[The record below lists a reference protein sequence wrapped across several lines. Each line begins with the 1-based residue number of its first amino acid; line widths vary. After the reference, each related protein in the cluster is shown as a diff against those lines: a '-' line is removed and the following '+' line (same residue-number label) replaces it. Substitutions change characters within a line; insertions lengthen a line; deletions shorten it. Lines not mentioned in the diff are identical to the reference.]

1 VVAQEIAP
9 AANSSHAARD
19 KKMKMRQLM
28 VATVVLA
35 ALAGTLYW
43 SNHRKPASDTVNASP
58 SASNAKVISLTQDD
72 ISKLEIKKKDEDV
85 VLNRVGPSSW
95 KIVSPK
101 PLVADQ
107 ESVSSML
114 YNLSPMDGATLIDE
128 KAADLKQFGLAEPE
142 AQVSATGKDGK
153 TQIILVGDDTPT
165 GDSAYVMVS
174 GESKVY
180 TVPKNTKTNLD
191 KGLKE
196 LRDKRLMPV
205 DFDKLSSV
213 EINGAKLHL
222 TFGSDD
228 GKWTVRSP
236 ANLRGDTSKMETI
249 IEKLRTS
256 TMDPSTSDADMKKAA
271 SLFAS
276 GAPIATLKATDA
288 SGSQELQVRKAA
300 DSYYAKTT
308 AMEGVY
314 KVPNELGDA
323 VNKDAEDFRE
333 KRVFD
338 FAEQDPDKVELH
350 DGSKAYFLTR
360 GGEDW
365 WSDGKKMDPISVQE
379 FLRSIRTL
387 TATKFATTGFSS
399 SALGLVVT
407 SKEGKRVEKVD
418 ISKNGTGYLAR
429 RGDGPALFDLDAKA
443 VEAIQKAAGELKPA
457 AVPPAKK

>member
-1 VVAQEIAP
+1 M
-9 AANSSHAARD
+9 
-19 KKMKMRQLM
+19 MKMRQLL

-35 ALAGTLYW
+35 ALAATLYW
-43 SNHRKPASDTVNASP
+43 SNHRKPASDSVSAS
-58 SASNAKVISLTQDD
+58 SSTSNAKVISLTQDD
-72 ISKLEIKKKDEDV
+72 VNKLEVKKKDGDDV
-85 VLNRVGPSSW
+85 VLNRSGASNW
-95 KIVSPK
+95 KITSPK

-107 ESVSSML
+107 ESVSTIL
-114 YNLSPMDGATLIDE
+114 YNLSPMDGGTLIDD
-128 KAADLKQFGLAEPE
+128 KATDLKQFGLADPE
-142 AQVSATGKDGK
+142 AQVSTTGKDGK
-153 TQIILVGDDTPT
+153 THIILIGDETPT
-165 GDSAYVMVS
+165 GDAAYVMVS

-180 TVPKNTKTNLD
+180 SVAKNTKTNLD
-191 KGLKE
+191 KGLKD

-205 DFDKLSSV
+205 DFDKLTSV

-256 TMDPSTSDADMKKAA
+256 TMDPGTSDADLKKAA

-276 GAPIATLKATDA
+276 GAPVAAVKATDA
-288 SGSQELQVRKAA
+288 AGSQELQIRKT
-300 DSYYAKTT
+300 SGGYYAKTT
-308 AMEGVY
+308 AMDGAY

-350 DGSKAYFLTR
+350 DGSKTYFLTR
-360 GGEDW
+360 SGEDW
-365 WSDGKKMDPISVQE
+365 WSGDGKKVDPLSVQE

-387 TATKFATTGFSS
+387 TAAKFTATGFSS
-399 SALGLVVT
+399 AAVSLVVT
-407 SKEGKRVEKVD
+407 SNDGKRVEKVD
-418 ISKNGTGYLAR
+418 ISKSGNDYLAKR
-429 RGDGPALFDLDAKA
+429 ADGPALFELDAKA
-443 VEAIQKAAGELKPA
+443 INDLQKAASGLKPA
-457 AVPPAKK
+457 ETPLAKK

>member
-1 VVAQEIAP
+1 M
-9 AANSSHAARD
+9 
-19 KKMKMRQLM
+19 MKLRQLL

-35 ALAGTLYW
+35 ALAATLYW
-43 SNHRKPASDTVNASP
+43 SNHRKPASDSVSAS
-58 SASNAKVISLTQDD
+58 SSTSNAKVISLTQDD
-72 ISKLEIKKKDEDV
+72 VNKLEVKKKDGDDV
-85 VLNRVGPSSW
+85 VLNRSGASNW
-95 KIVSPK
+95 KITSPK

-107 ESVSSML
+107 ESVSTIL
-114 YNLSPMDGATLIDE
+114 YNLSPMDGGTLIDD
-128 KAADLKQFGLAEPE
+128 KATDLKQFGLADPE
-142 AQVSATGKDGK
+142 AQVSTTGKDGK
-153 TQIILVGDDTPT
+153 THIILIGDETPT
-165 GDSAYVMVS
+165 GDAAYVMVS

-180 TVPKNTKTNLD
+180 SVAKNTKTNLD
-191 KGLKE
+191 KGLKD

-205 DFDKLSSV
+205 DFDKLTSV

-256 TMDPSTSDADMKKAA
+256 TMDPGTSDADLKKAA

-276 GAPIATLKATDA
+276 GAPVAAVKATDA
-288 SGSQELQVRKAA
+288 AGSQELQIRKT
-300 DSYYAKTT
+300 SGGYYAKTT
-308 AMEGVY
+308 AMDGAY

-350 DGSKAYFLTR
+350 DGSKTYFLTR
-360 GGEDW
+360 SGEDW
-365 WSDGKKMDPISVQE
+365 WSGDGKKVDPLSVQE

-387 TATKFATTGFSS
+387 TAAKFTATGFSS
-399 SALGLVVT
+399 AAVSLVVT
-407 SKEGKRVEKVD
+407 SNDGKRVEKVD
-418 ISKNGTGYLAR
+418 ISKSGNDYLAKR
-429 RGDGPALFDLDAKA
+429 ADGPALFELDAKA
-443 VEAIQKAAGELKPA
+443 INDLQKAASGLKPA
-457 AVPPAKK
+457 ETPLAKK

>member
-1 VVAQEIAP
+1 M
-9 AANSSHAARD
+9 
-19 KKMKMRQLM
+19 MKMRQLL

-35 ALAGTLYW
+35 ALAATLYW
-43 SNHRKPASDTVNASP
+43 SNHRKPASDSVSAS
-58 SASNAKVISLTQDD
+58 SSTSNAKVISLTQDD
-72 ISKLEIKKKDEDV
+72 VNKLEVKKKDGDDV
-85 VLNRVGPSSW
+85 VLNRSGASNW
-95 KIVSPK
+95 KITSPK

-107 ESVSSML
+107 ESVSTIL
-114 YNLSPMDGATLIDE
+114 YNLSPMDGGTLIDD
-128 KAADLKQFGLAEPE
+128 KATDLKQFGLADPE

-153 TQIILVGDDTPT
+153 THIILIGDETPT
-165 GDSAYVMVS
+165 GDAAYVMVS

-180 TVPKNTKTNLD
+180 SVAKNTKTNLD
-191 KGLKE
+191 KGLKD

-205 DFDKLSSV
+205 DFDKLTSV

-256 TMDPSTSDADMKKAA
+256 TMDPGTSDADLKKAA

-276 GAPIATLKATDA
+276 GAPVAAVKATDA
-288 SGSQELQVRKAA
+288 AGSQELQIRKT
-300 DSYYAKTT
+300 SGGYYAKTT
-308 AMEGVY
+308 AMEGAY

-350 DGSKAYFLTR
+350 DGSKTYFLTR
-360 GGEDW
+360 SGEDW
-365 WSDGKKMDPISVQE
+365 WSGDGKKMDPLSVQE

-387 TATKFATTGFSS
+387 TAAKFTATGFSS
-399 SALGLVVT
+399 AAVSLVVT
-407 SKEGKRVEKVD
+407 SNDGKRVEKVD
-418 ISKNGTGYLAR
+418 ISKSGNDYLAKR
-429 RGDGPALFDLDAKA
+429 ADGPALFELDAKA
-443 VEAIQKAAGELKPA
+443 INDLQKAASGLKPA
-457 AVPPAKK
+457 ETPLAKK